1 MAVAPLQLPGY
12 QSAPDINWSP
22 LDQLGKTIKVY
33 RDKAALGDIMANA
46 DFSNPQS
53 LHDIAKQSYAID
65 PSTGMTLANLGT
77 QRANTIYQQGRD
89 EKNDAWRRE
98 ESERAQRN
106 ADRSFGLQAEANRR
120 ANEDKWSVS
129 KIDNPDGTTSLVRV
143 NPRTGESALLSPTGW
158 TPQPNGS
165 AGNPFSAGG
174 KFNEGQG
181 KAAGFTDRMLQS
193 EGILSGVGGVGGV
206 EGQGSGA
213 SGVWGGMMEAAGDAP
228 YIGGVIGGAANKMKS
243 TDRQKFEQAKRDFVN
258 AQLRRESGAAIS
270 PSEFDSANKQYFPTV
285 GDSAEVIAQKA
296 ANRRAAIEAMGREG
310 GPSYRPKFK
319 FDQQGRVMP
328 YGEKPAAPE
337 AAPATQPPRKIATP
351 PAVGDV
357 QGGYRFKGGNPGDP
371 ASWEPFS

>member
-12 QSAPDINWSP
+12 QAAPDINWSP

-33 RDKAALGDIMANA
+33 RDKAALGDLMANA
-46 DFSNPQS
+46 DFNNPQS
-53 LHDIAKQSYAID
+53 LQALATQAYGID

-77 QRANTIYQQGRD
+77 QRANTLYQQGRD

-106 ADRSFGLQAEANRR
+106 ADRSYGLQAQANAR
-120 ANEDKWSVS
+120 ANEDKWTIS
-129 KIDNPDGTTSLVRV
+129 KVDNPDGTTSLVRT
-143 NPRTGESALLSPTGW
+143 NQRTGESALLSPAGLA
-158 TPQPNGS
+158 PQPNGS
-165 AGNPFSAGG
+165 AGNPFSGGG

-181 KAAGFTDRMLQS
+181 KAAGFTDRILQS
-193 EGILSGVGGVGGV
+193 EGILSGVNGVGGV

-243 TDRQKFEQAKRDFVN
+243 ADRQKYEQAKRDFIN

-285 GDSAEVIAQKA
+285 GDSTEVIAQKA

-319 FDQQGRVMP
+319 FDQQGRVVP
-328 YGEKPAAPE
+328 YGEKPATPE
-337 AAPATQPPRKIATP
+337 AAPATQPAKKTATP
-351 PAVGDV
+351 PTVGDV